1 MAKRHYVDPGTKGT
15 ARKKFKETFYDLGFS
30 SIASKKTKRFI
41 NKDGSLNVY
50 RVTNSY
56 QDLHLYQHVVSMS
69 WGHFALLTLLIYF
82 IINCLFASL
91 YLLNGVEYLSGAEED
106 GLPAFWTAFF
116 FSIQTVTTV
125 GYGSISPQGFM
136 ANFIAALGAFTGLMG
151 FALATGLL
159 FARFSKPNVRILFSE
174 NAIVGAYREGEALM
188 FRLANERKNMLT
200 NLRIE
205 VIAAWIVQDEEGKER
220 RMYRPLELERNTLSM
235 LPLSWTVVH
244 PLSDSS
250 PVQLCKMMDNQSD
263 LEVMVILESYD
274 DTFANVVRTHYSY
287 KFEEIIWDAKFESAF
302 EFDEN
307 GATILDLDKIPVY
320 NKTEKKE
327 GLDATASSKKDGR
340 EAGRL

>member
-1 MAKRHYVDPGTKGT
+1 M
-15 ARKKFKETFYDLGFS
+15 ARKKLKETFYDLGFS
-30 SIASKKTKRFI
+30 SIASKNTKRFI
-41 NKDGSLNVY
+41 NKDGTFNVY

-69 WGHFALLTLLIYF
+69 WWRFTGLTLLVYF
-82 IINCLFASL
+82 MMNCLFASL
-91 YLLNGVEYLSGAEED
+91 YLLNGVENLSGAADD

-159 FARFSKPNVRILFSE
+159 FARFSKPNVRILFSD
-174 NAIVGAYREGEALM
+174 NAVVGPYRNGEAFM

-200 NLRIE
+200 NLRVE
-205 VIAAWIVQDEEGKER
+205 VIAAWIIHDKEGKER
-220 RMYRPLELERNTLSM
+220 RTYRPLELERNTLSM

-244 PLSDSS
+244 PLSEES
-250 PVQLCKMMDNQSD
+250 PVQICKTMEDQSD
-263 LEVMVILESYD
+263 LEIMVILESYD
-274 DTFANVVRTHYSY
+274 DTFANIVRTHYSY
-287 KFEEIIWDAKFESAF
+287 KFEEIVWNASFESAF

-307 GATILDLDKIPVY
+307 GATILDLDKIPLY
-320 NKTEKKE
+320 TQKKE
-327 GLDATASSKKDGR
+327 KHLEEDGGAPNELKQSKR
-340 EAGRL
+340 P